1 MKFKETALMAA
12 VFLGLVLYYFF
23 VDVPAEQRNKDEK
36 ERAEKILPLE
46 MKEVVEFSLTRKGE
60 PITLKRNTSQDWA
73 LTHPTSAQAD
83 SNEIETFLEE
93 VISLKK
99 TRVVEENPNDLSL
112 YGLNDPF
119 LKIHFKFA
127 DNTEE
132 ALLLG
137 DESPMGGHL
146 YFKRLSRPA
155 VMMAATSHSRFDKS
169 SYNFRDKTLLHFSTG
184 SVTRIQITRDKHSL
198 EMHKNEGDWVLSGEV
213 EAQGDKDSIM
223 NFLQSIQL
231 TRVKEFVDENPE
243 SLEPY
248 GLYSPKLELIIENEN
263 GKTQT
268 LTLGN
273 PNEDKGYFCKIND
286 SKNILLA
293 DTKLFNAL
301 SKKPVEFLDKTL
313 LGFEEKEIIEL
324 SLRSNK
330 QNIHLV
336 RGNNEGWDIQS
347 PILTAANLST
357 VNSLLFD
364 LKEARISEFVKI
376 SLDIPEAFGL
386 DKPEKSFRLKMKNG
400 KTWAV
405 NFGNSNSNGQQ
416 VFANRTNESTVF
428 LISNEVVGKLFRS
441 LQDLR
446 NNKLLEFA
454 SDEVSKIAIQTA
466 DQLFELHKDEAEWSL
481 ETPQKMK
488 TPHIGRDLVWAL
500 QSLEFNSIV
509 TPPLA
514 DNLSGLNPPLL
525 TIRLWDTEQ
534 KKIVTLRVGK
544 FFDAEQEY
552 MVKVENNPNQYR
564 VKNTFLNSIPLKLED
579 FKP

>member
-1 MKFKETALMAA
+1 
-12 VFLGLVLYYFF
+12 
-23 VDVPAEQRNKDEK
+23 
-36 ERAEKILPLE
+36 
-46 MKEVVEFSLTRKGE
+46 
-60 PITLKRNTSQDWA
+60 
-73 LTHPTSAQAD
+73 
-83 SNEIETFLEE
+83 
-93 VISLKK
+93 
-99 TRVVEENPNDLSL
+99 
-112 YGLNDPF
+112 
-119 LKIHFKFA
+119 
-127 DNTEE
+127 
-132 ALLLG
+132 
-137 DESPMGGHL
+137 
-146 YFKRLSRPA
+146 
-155 VMMAATSHSRFDKS
+155 
-169 SYNFRDKTLLHFSTG
+169 
-184 SVTRIQITRDKHSL
+184 
-198 EMHKNEGDWVLSGEV
+198 MHKNEGDWVLSGEV

-248 GLYSPKLELIIENEN
+248 GLYSPKLKLVIENEN

-268 LTLGN
+268 LIFGN

-330 QNIHLV
+330 QNIRLV

-347 PILTAANLST
+347 PILTAANLAT

-514 DNLSGLNPPLL
+514 DNLSGLNPPLF
-525 TIRLWDTEQ
+525 TIHLWDTEQ